1 MKRTIEAVKYGIETL
16 GISPNALFDLIKS
29 SNGYDGDDYNRWLAN
44 EIIKIAEKDGVG
56 YSQLLV
62 KKFSIISSI
71 LDGVDV
77 SIKKEWLDFF
87 SSMLGVDSGSV
98 MSINFDGIGT
108 KFEED
113 VDWYSDVD
121 LMSEKFFSEGNLPEN
136 LMSNLRGDSEENFAI
151 VAKLESD
158 SCSKNSELFKSAKS
172 VGVVCKNKGSMLL
185 YRMCNLAEAWDL
197 GVNFKFGFFV
207 STSFLSDEDNADI
220 IKLFL
225 RYYNYTGVAVNSV
238 NLFDE
243 TYLDSKYLFIVCTPS
258 EEVYGNDGFVLK
270 DGTIK
275 DSKVCLFGTSKRYSR
290 SSVSMLK
297 YLRENQWS
305 GHVLGYLTVPTGRE
319 HCCVVSNEQSKD
331 SIAITETN
339 LKYVVVY
346 FSVVRSLSKSGLS
359 SDINIIMD
367 GHSEFSSLFYNC
379 LPLFLFDVNSK
390 FKKEGGS
397 TNYFD
402 IETSKFIQSLVSKG
416 EVYYSYESKE
426 LLGICKG
433 FIDYVRREDNS
444 VNDELSFEEIRK
456 EANHEDLNEQYL
468 SALVNIK
475 DYIKSLYN
483 KFK

>member
-29 SNGYDGDDYNRWLAN
+29 SNGYDGDDYSRWLAN

-62 KKFSIISSI
+62 KKFTIISSI

-197 GVNFKFGFFV
+197 GANFKNPLLLKDLTTEKYTTTYLRFV
-207 STSFLSDEDNADI
+207 S
-220 IKLFL
+220 
-225 RYYNYTGVAVNSV
+225 V
-238 NLFDE
+238 
-243 TYLDSKYLFIVCTPS
+243 
-258 EEVYGNDGFVLK
+258 
-270 DGTIK
+270 
-275 DSKVCLFGTSKRYSR
+275 
-290 SSVSMLK
+290 
-297 YLRENQWS
+297 
-305 GHVLGYLTVPTGRE
+305 
-319 HCCVVSNEQSKD
+319 
-331 SIAITETN
+331 IAIESFDCSFDTTQQCS
-339 LKYVVVY
+339 LPVGTVKY
-346 FSVVRSLSKSGLS
+346 
-359 SDINIIMD
+359 
-367 GHSEFSSLFYNC
+367 
-379 LPLFLFDVNSK
+379 P
-390 FKKEGGS
+390 S
-397 TNYFD
+397 TLQAF
-402 IETSKFIQSLVSKG
+402 
-416 EVYYSYESKE
+416 
-426 LLGICKG
+426 
-433 FIDYVRREDNS
+433 
-444 VNDELSFEEIRK
+444 
-456 EANHEDLNEQYL
+456 
-468 SALVNIK
+468 
-475 DYIKSLYN
+475 
-483 KFK
+483 

>member
-87 SSMLGVDSGSV
+87 SSMLGVDSGLV

-197 GVNFKFGFFV
+197 GTNFKFGFFV
-207 STSFLSDEDNADI
+207 STSFLSDEENIDI
-220 IKLFL
+220 INLFL
-225 RYYNYTGVAVNSV
+225 RYYDYKGIVVNSV

-243 TYLDSKYLFIVCTPS
+243 TYLENKYVFVVCTPS
-258 EEVYGNDGFVLK
+258 EGVSAHDGFVFK
-270 DGTIK
+270 EGIIK
-275 DSKVCLFGTSKRYSR
+275 DSSVRILNTVRRYSR
-290 SSVSMLK
+290 SNVSMLK
-297 YLRENQWS
+297 FLQETPWS
-305 GHVLGYLTVPTGRE
+305 GTVLGYLDVPVGRE
-319 HCCVVSNEQSKD
+319 HCCVVSNEESED
-331 SIAITETN
+331 SIEITETN
-339 LKYVVVY
+339 LKHIIVY

-359 SDINIIMD
+359 SDIKLVMD
-367 GHSEFSSLFYNC
+367 GHSEFDSLFYNC

-390 FKKEGGS
+390 FKKED
-397 TNYFD
+397 NVENFFD
-402 IETSKFIQSLVSKG
+402 IEDYTFIQSLLSKG

-426 LLGICKG
+426 LLGICRG
-433 FIDYVRREDNS
+433 FMEYVKKEVGSKNG
-444 VNDELSFEEIRK
+444 LSFEEIRK
-456 EANHEDLNEQYL
+456 EANHADLNEQYL